1 MQAKFC
7 ERSANGKEGD
17 YMDRSREHYNEALEK
32 LQISS
37 VIAKNEH
44 SAIIDPE
51 MQQQKQ
57 ELGEEY
63 QEILADYGYFLAR
76 HTAQKDEAFLIFEF
90 LDSVFKNRTHILILA
105 ELALEIGER
114 EKAYSFLL
122 YADRIQVAGTQG
134 LWLAFH
140 VSNNSIDSKIQ
151 AARILS
157 EMSMD
162 ELVLADKDTV
172 DSVKNFVATFCLF
185 QTNHPERTPEDEKNY
200 LAVLRLYAVGFS
212 NNIDYAI
219 RYWKQISSLLK
230 NTG

>member
-17 YMDRSREHYNEALEK
+17 YMNRSREHYGEALEK

-37 VIAKNEH
+37 IISKNEH

-57 ELGEEY
+57 ESSEEY

-76 HTAQKDEAFLIFEF
+76 HTTQKDEAFLIFEF
-90 LDSVFKNRTHILILA
+90 LHSSFKNRTHILILV
-105 ELALEIGER
+105 ELALETGNR

-122 YADRIQVAGTQG
+122 YADRIQVTGTQG
-134 LWLAFH
+134 LWLTFH
-140 VSNNSIDSKIQ
+140 MASDSIDSKIQ

-172 DSVKNFVATFCLF
+172 ESVKNFVATFCSL
-185 QTNHPERTPEDEKNY
+185 QANHP
-200 LAVLRLYAVGFS
+200 FS
-212 NNIDYAI
+212 P
-219 RYWKQISSLLK
+219 
-230 NTG
+230 